1 MKDNQKVNHTENEA
15 DNDDSLYQL
24 KLNKSEDNIKLVV
37 DQEETDSMLDE
48 DKDKLIE
55 NEPNIKKIESE
66 KIQGPNFPGIKK
78 EKSLRKGP
86 LKYSYK
92 FKIDP

>member
-1 MKDNQKVNHTENEA
+1 MEDNQKVNQTEKEA
-15 DNDDSLYQL
+15 DNDVSLHQL
-24 KLNKSEDNIKLVV
+24 RLNKSEDNIKLVI
-37 DQEETDSMLDE
+37 DKEETDSMIDE

-55 NEPNIKKIESE
+55 DEPNIKKIESE
-66 KIQGPNFPGIKK
+66 KIPGTKK

-92 FKIDP
+92 FKIEP

>member
-1 MKDNQKVNHTENEA
+1 MEDNQKVNQTENEA
-15 DNDDSLYQL
+15 DNEDSLYQL
-24 KLNKSEDNIKLVV
+24 RLNKSEDNIKLAI
-37 DQEETDSMLDE
+37 DQEETDSMIDD

-66 KIQGPNFPGIKK
+66 KIQGPNLSGTKK

-92 FKIDP
+92 FKIEI